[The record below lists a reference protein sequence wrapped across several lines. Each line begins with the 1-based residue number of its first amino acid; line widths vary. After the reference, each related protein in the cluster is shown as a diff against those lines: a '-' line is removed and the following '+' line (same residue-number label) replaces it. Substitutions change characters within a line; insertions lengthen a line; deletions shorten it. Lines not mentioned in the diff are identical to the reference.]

1 MSDLKFS
8 ALWAFSGAFI
18 GFVTI
23 VISYWFLHTAMP
35 GYHFL
40 VGPGIAAANL
50 FTEEIN
56 LWPKISIMLI
66 GQYLA
71 YFVVIFIGR
80 KITNCLV
87 RKR

>member
-1 MSDLKFS
+1 MTDYKFS
-8 ALWAFSGAFI
+8 ALWALSGVVI

-56 LWPKISIMLI
+56 LWPKISIMLA
-66 GQYLA
+66 GQYIA
-71 YFVVIFIGR
+71 YFVVILIGR
-80 KITNCLV
+80 KMKTWLSVN
-87 RKR
+87 